1 VKLMTLFGI
10 RIGADLSWFLVLFF
24 VIITLSSAFR
34 DALTVSDRTAYI
46 TAVAC
51 ALLLFAS
58 FVIHEMGHAL
68 AARRLGI
75 PVVGIDLFLF
85 GGLTKMTRES
95 NSPGEE
101 FKVAAAGPVATLGVI
116 VACLGVDMAIVGPSK
131 LLDAA
136 LLRDNVNVTPALLA
150 LTWLVNMNVILFV
163 FNLIPAFP
171 LDGGRILR
179 AAVWRFT
186 GDRRRA
192 TKSASTVGLTFA
204 YLLGGLGIFVLLRY
218 GAIDGIWLMVLGLFL
233 GQGARGALLQTAFS
247 ERIGGVRVADIM
259 DRQPVTVPSDLPVE
273 RALDEFFLRYRW
285 PWFPVVDAVGRFV
298 GLVREDRVR
307 AAQQASP
314 PLTVSSVTDS
324 ERADTL
330 RVEEEAPLEALI
342 GSEGLRDLGAVMAV
356 DRDGVLRGV
365 VTVEAVQRALRN
377 VLAS

>member
-1 VKLMTLFGI
+1 
-10 RIGADLSWFLVLFF
+10 
-24 VIITLSSAFR
+24 
-34 DALTVSDRTAYI
+34 
-46 TAVAC
+46 
-51 ALLLFAS
+51 
-58 FVIHEMGHAL
+58 MGHAL